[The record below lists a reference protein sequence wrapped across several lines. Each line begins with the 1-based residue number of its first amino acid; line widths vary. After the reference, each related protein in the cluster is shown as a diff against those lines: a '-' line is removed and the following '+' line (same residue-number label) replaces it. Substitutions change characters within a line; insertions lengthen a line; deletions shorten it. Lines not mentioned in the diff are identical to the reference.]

1 MRKPDEFD
9 PRLKA
14 YLRRGASTPPRA
26 GMEARI
32 LGRAPERKAA
42 WALQLAAAAAVLVLA
57 IGLGII
63 VQHARESSVGRPMP
77 TESAAPS
84 LKPTPYPT
92 PTTSGTPYP
101 LVGSASVHMVNA
113 STGWASASGAD
124 RIIRTADGGAHWED
138 VTPHGAQAGTWTTF
152 FLDANNAWLASSLQ
166 PGSGS
171 PDFSVKLYRTS
182 DGGRSWPYV
191 GAALADF
198 GFPAAMDFVDRNNGW
213 VFMRQDGTLGT
224 PGSDRVAFYG
234 TRDGGATWSKL
245 SETDASGA
253 PGQLPLHCSK
263 VAPVFLNSSTGWMP
277 GACNVEAVGPFLY
290 VTRDGGRTWRDVG
303 IALPAGLAGN
313 CICEIHSLRFSDSR
327 NGVFVLTSSASSGA
341 QQSFLYSTTDAGN
354 SWRPGA
360 SLPALTYEAFFIDN
374 SHGWT
379 INGKANNS
387 VFYTSDGGQHWST
400 LGTIP
405 SYGGVVDLQFVNA
418 TIGWARGAETAG
430 ATLIKTSDGG
440 RTWTTQLAP

>member
-1 MRKPDEFD
+1 MDKPDEFD

-14 YLRRGASTPPRA
+14 YLHRGPSTPAPA

-32 LGRAPERKAA
+32 IGGARRRKTG

-57 IGLGII
+57 IGLGIV
-63 VQHARESSVGRPMP
+63 VQQARQSSVGRPMP
-77 TESAAPS
+77 TESTLPS
-84 LKPTPYPT
+84 VKPTPYPT
-92 PTTSGTPYP
+92 PTASGALYP
-101 LVGSASVHMVNA
+101 LVGSASMHMINA

-124 RIIRTADGGAHWED
+124 RIIRTADGGAHWDD
-138 VTPHGAQAGTWTTF
+138 VTPRGAQAGTWTTF

-182 DGGRSWPYV
+182 DGGRSWQYV

-198 GFPAAMDFVDRNNGW
+198 GWPAAMDFVDRAHGW
-213 VFMRQDGTLGT
+213 LFMRQNGTFGT

-234 TRDGGATWSKL
+234 TSDGGASWSKL

-253 PGQLPLHCSK
+253 DGQLPLHCSK

-277 GACNVEAVGPFLY
+277 GACNVDGVGPFLY
-290 VTRDGGRTWRDVG
+290 VTRDSGRSWRDVG
-303 IALPAGLAGN
+303 IALPAGWAGN
-313 CICEIHSLRFSDSR
+313 CVCEIHSLRFSDSR
-327 NGVFVLTSSASSGA
+327 NGVFVLTSSPSSGV
-341 QQSFLYSTTDAGN
+341 QQSTLYATNDAGN
-354 SWRPGA
+354 SWRPGP
-360 SLPALTYEAFFIDN
+360 SVPAQTYEVYFIDN

-379 INGKANNS
+379 INLKANNS
-387 VFYTSDGGQHWST
+387 VLYTSDGGQHWST

-405 SYGGVVDLQFVNA
+405 STGGVIDLQFVNA
-418 TIGWARGAETAG
+418 AIGWARGAETAG
-430 ATLIKTSDGG
+430 ATVIKTSDGG
-440 RTWTTQLAP
+440 RTWTTQLSP